1 MPYGR
6 TTLRLVVHPYNEET
20 EKKEPIYKLLKHLL
34 RCYNIVMK
42 VKQSTPYAP
51 LLIES
56 MRSLGYSFDTA
67 IADLIDNSVSAKAK
81 NIRILLDPSEEPHL
95 IIFDD
100 GSGMD
105 APTLEEALR
114 FGSRGPSEIR
124 SENDLGRFGLG
135 LKSASLSQ
143 CRRLIVASKQSG
155 ELCCFSWDLDEV
167 QRTNDWSVLEY
178 APEEIA
184 ELPSIDMFDEVSS
197 GTYVLLQ
204 NFDRISASSYDVK
217 KTLDTLIET
226 AENHLSLVFHRII
239 SEDGVQIY
247 INGRPISPKD
257 PFLEEHRSTQHLR
270 EQSITINN
278 EQITLQPY
286 ILPHRNKL
294 SRDDLRKVGGAD
306 DLRTNQGFYIY
317 RCKRLILWGTWFRLL
332 GKDELNKL
340 ARVKVDIPNSLDE
353 IWSIDVKKS
362 TANLP
367 DKIRKNLY
375 GSIKESVF
383 GSKKVIEYRGKL
395 NREEDVSYI
404 WQRITDRDGSV
415 TYAINRE
422 LLQVQLLLGSLDHNE
437 QKVLETLL
445 QNIEQNFP
453 ASRVYLDVAD
463 GEISQ
468 PSEDIDKMKNDIEV
482 QLEQAVTLGLSRDD
496 LLNILLNTEPYSKF
510 NELRQLFQGG
520 YN

>member
-1 MPYGR
+1 
-6 TTLRLVVHPYNEET
+6 
-20 EKKEPIYKLLKHLL
+20 
-34 RCYNIVMK
+34 MK

-81 NIRILLDPSEEPHL
+81 NIRILLDPSSDPQL

-100 GSGMD
+100 GIGMD
-105 APTLEEALR
+105 AATLEEALR
-114 FGSRGPSEIR
+114 FGTRGPSEIR
-124 SENDLGRFGLG
+124 DIHDLGRFGLG

-143 CRRLIVASKQSG
+143 CRRLVVVSKHSKQLS
-155 ELCCFSWDLDEV
+155 CFSWDLDEV
-167 QRTNDWSVLEY
+167 KRRNDWAVLEY
-178 APEEIA
+178 SQEDIGL
-184 ELPSIDMFDEVSS
+184 LPSIELFDSVES

-204 NFDRISASSYDVK
+204 NFDRISASSHDVK
-217 KTLDTLIET
+217 KTLDKQIET

-239 SEDGVQIY
+239 SEDGLNIS
-247 INGRPISPKD
+247 INGRLIDPRD
-257 PFLEEHRSTQHLR
+257 PFLEDHKSTQHLR
-270 EQSITINN
+270 EQSIRIDG
-278 EQITLQPY
+278 EIITLQPY

-294 SRDDLRKVGGAD
+294 SKEDLRRVGGAD
-306 DLRTNQGFYIY
+306 DLRINQGFYIY

-395 NREEDVSYI
+395 NHDDAITYI
-404 WQRITDRDGSV
+404 WKRLVDRDSSIA
-415 TYAINRE
+415 YSINRD
-422 LLQVQLLLGSLDHNE
+422 LPQLQLLLNSLD
-437 QKVLETLL
+437 QPGQRVLEMLL
-445 QNIEQNFP
+445 QNVEQNFP
-453 ASRVYLDVAD
+453 ASSVYLDVAD
-463 GEISQ
+463 GEIRTTT
-468 PSEDIDKMKNDIEV
+468 NDISKLVEDLEA
-482 QLEQAVTLGLSRDD
+482 QLTYAEQFNMSRSE
-496 LLNILLNTEPYSKF
+496 LLNVLLNTEPYSR
-510 NELRQLFQGG
+510 NEELRKIFAEKESD
-520 YN
+520 

>member
-1 MPYGR
+1 MR
-6 TTLRLVVHPYNEET
+6 
-20 EKKEPIYKLLKHLL
+20 
-34 RCYNIVMK
+34 

-81 NIRILLDPSEEPHL
+81 NIDILLDPSDDPQL
-95 IIFDD
+95 IIFDN
-100 GSGMD
+100 GLGMD
-105 APTLEEALR
+105 AATLEEALR
-114 FGSRGPSEIR
+114 FGSRGPSEVR
-124 SENDLGRFGLG
+124 NEHDLGRFGLG

-143 CRRLIVASKQSG
+143 CRRLIVASKTNG
-155 ELCCFSWDLDEV
+155 NICCFSWDLDEV

-178 APEEIA
+178 SLEEITQ
-184 ELPSIDMFDEVSS
+184 LPSINLFDDVES

-204 NFDRISASSYDVK
+204 NFDRISASSHDVK
-217 KTLDTLIET
+217 KTLDSLLEA
-226 AENHLSLVFHRII
+226 AEDHLSLVFHRII
-239 SEDGVQIY
+239 SEDGVNIR
-247 INGRPISPKD
+247 INGRAIVPKD
-257 PFLEEHRSTQHLR
+257 PFLEDHKSTQRLR
-270 EQSITINN
+270 EQTLHIDGETIS
-278 EQITLQPY
+278 LQPY

-294 SRDDLRKVGGAD
+294 SHDDLRRVGGAD

-383 GSKKVIEYRGKL
+383 GSKKVIEHRGKL
-395 NREEDVSYI
+395 HRDEDTHYI
-404 WQRITDRDGSV
+404 WQRLTDRDGAV
-415 TYAINRE
+415 AYTINRE
-422 LLQVQLLLGSLDHNE
+422 LPQVQLVYNRLDQE
-437 QKVLETLL
+437 AQKTFETLL
-445 QNIEQNFP
+445 QTIEQNFP
-453 ASRVYLDVAD
+453 ASRVYLDVAS

-468 PSEDIDKMKNDIEV
+468 PAEDIEKMKQDIEV
-482 QLEQAVTLGLSRDD
+482 QLAQAGSIGLSRDE

-510 NELRQLFQGG
+510 TELRQLVQEGE
-520 YN
+520 

>member
-1 MPYGR
+1 MQS
-6 TTLRLVVHPYNEET
+6 TTLNYG
-20 EKKEPIYKLLKHLL
+20 KI
-34 RCYNIVMK
+34 CSMK
-42 VKQSTPYAP
+42 IKQSTPYAP

-67 IADLIDNSVSAKAK
+67 IADLIDNSVSAEAK
-81 NIRILLDPSEEPHL
+81 NISILLDPSDDPQL

-100 GSGMD
+100 GQGMD
-105 APTLEEALR
+105 SSTLEEALR

-124 SENDLGRFGLG
+124 NVNDLGRFGLG

-143 CRRLIVASKQSG
+143 CRRLVVASKRDG
-155 ELCCFSWDLDEV
+155 LLCCFSWDLDEV

-178 APEEIA
+178 SLDEIA
-184 ELPSIDMFDEVSS
+184 GLPAIDLFDTVDS

-204 NFDRISASSYDVK
+204 NFDRIAASSLDVK
-217 KTLDTLIET
+217 KTLEGLIGA

-239 SEDGVQIY
+239 SGDGVKII
-247 INGRPISPKD
+247 INGRQIEPKD
-257 PFLEEHRSTQHLR
+257 PFLEEHKSTQRLR
-270 EQSITINN
+270 EQSITIDG
-278 EQITLQPY
+278 EAIALQPY

-294 SRDDLRKVGGAD
+294 TRDDLRKVGGSD

-383 GSKKVIEYRGKL
+383 GSKKVIEHRGKL
-395 NREEDVSYI
+395 VRNEDEYYI
-404 WQRITDRDGSV
+404 WQRVTNREGSIS
-415 TYAINRE
+415 YLINRDLPQVQMIYNKLEQEAQRTFE
-422 LLQVQLLLGSLDHNE
+422 LLLKTV
-437 QKVLETLL
+437 
-445 QNIEQNFP
+445 EQNFP

-468 PSEDIDKMKNDIEV
+468 PTEDISKMKKDIEM
-482 QLEQAVTLGLSRDD
+482 QLEQAKDIGLSRSE
-496 LLNILLNTEPYSKF
+496 LLTILLNTEPYTKYVELQQLLKEGK
-510 NELRQLFQGG
+510 NE
-520 YN
+520 

>member
-1 MPYGR
+1 
-6 TTLRLVVHPYNEET
+6 
-20 EKKEPIYKLLKHLL
+20 
-34 RCYNIVMK
+34 MK
-42 VKQSTPYAP
+42 IKQSTPYAP

-67 IADLIDNSVSAKAK
+67 IADLIDNSVSADAK
-81 NIRILLDPSEEPHL
+81 NIRILLDPSDDPQL

-100 GSGMD
+100 GHGMD
-105 APTLEEALR
+105 SATLEEALR
-114 FGSRGPSEIR
+114 FGSRGPNEIR
-124 SENDLGRFGLG
+124 AEHDLGRFGLG

-143 CRRLIVASKQSG
+143 CRRLVVASKKNGS
-155 ELCCFSWDLDEV
+155 LCCFSWDLDEV

-178 APEEIA
+178 SHEEIA
-184 ELPSIDMFDEVSS
+184 SLPSIDLFDTVES

-204 NFDRISASSYDVK
+204 NFDRITASSHDVK
-217 KTLDTLIET
+217 RTLDGLIAA

-239 SEDGVQIY
+239 SEDRVKII
-247 INGRPISPKD
+247 INGRPIEPKD
-257 PFLEEHRSTQHLR
+257 PFLEDHKSTQRLR
-270 EQSITINN
+270 EQSINIDGET
-278 EQITLQPY
+278 ITLQPY

-294 SRDDLRKVGGAD
+294 TRDDLRKVGGSD

-375 GSIKESVF
+375 GSVKESVF
-383 GSKKVIEYRGKL
+383 GSKKVIEHRGKL
-395 NREEDVSYI
+395 IRNEDSSYI
-404 WQRITDRDGSV
+404 WERLTDRDGAIAY
-415 TYAINRE
+415 TINRDLPQVQIVYSKLDQETQRTFE
-422 LLQVQLLLGSLDHNE
+422 LLL
-437 QKVLETLL
+437 KT
-445 QNIEQNFP
+445 IEQNFP
-453 ASRVYLDVAD
+453 ASRIYLDVAD

-468 PSEDIDKMKNDIEV
+468 PPEDISKMKNEIDV
-482 QLEQAVTLGLSRDD
+482 QLAQASGIGLTKDE
-496 LLNILLNTEPYSKF
+496 LLAILLNTEPYSKHD
-510 NELRQLFQGG
+510 ELRQLFQEGK
-520 YN
+520 NE

>member
-1 MPYGR
+1 MR
-6 TTLRLVVHPYNEET
+6 
-20 EKKEPIYKLLKHLL
+20 
-34 RCYNIVMK
+34 

-81 NIRILLDPSEEPHL
+81 NINILLDPSDDPQL
-95 IIFDD
+95 ILFDD
-100 GSGMD
+100 GLGMD
-105 APTLEEALR
+105 AANLEEALR
-114 FGSRGPSEIR
+114 FGSRGPKETR
-124 SENDLGRFGLG
+124 SEHDLGRFGLG

-143 CRRLIVASKQSG
+143 CRRLVVASKTDGQI
-155 ELCCFSWDLDEV
+155 CCFSWDLDEV

-178 APEEIA
+178 SPEEIA
-184 ELPSIDMFDEVSS
+184 QLPSINLFGEVSS

-204 NFDRISASSYDVK
+204 NFDRISASSHDAK
-217 KTLDTLIET
+217 KTLDALLEA
-226 AENHLSLVFHRII
+226 AEDHLSLVFHRII
-239 SEDGVQIY
+239 SEDGVKILV
-247 INGRPISPKD
+247 NGRAITPKD
-257 PFLEEHRSTQHLR
+257 PFLEDHKSTQRLR
-270 EQSITINN
+270 EQTLHIDGEAIS
-278 EQITLQPY
+278 LQPY

-294 SRDDLRKVGGAD
+294 THDDLRRVGGAD
-306 DLRTNQGFYIY
+306 DLRTNQGFY

-383 GSKKVIEYRGKL
+383 GSKKVIEHRGKL
-395 NREEDVSYI
+395 DRKEDTHYI
-404 WQRITDRDGSV
+404 WERLTTRDGAV
-415 TYAINRE
+415 AYTINRE
-422 LLQVQLLLGSLDHNE
+422 LPQVQMVYSKLD
-437 QKVLETLL
+437 QDARRTFETLM
-445 QNIEQNFP
+445 QTIEQNFP
-453 ASRVYLDVAD
+453 ASRIYLDVAG

-468 PSEDIDKMKNDIEV
+468 PTEDLEKMKSDIEAH
-482 QLEQAVTLGLSRDD
+482 LSQAASIGLSRDE
-496 LLNILLNTEPYSKF
+496 LLTILLNTEPYSKF
-510 NELRQLFQGG
+510 DELRQSFQRGDS
-520 YN
+520 

>member
-1 MPYGR
+1 MR
-6 TTLRLVVHPYNEET
+6 
-20 EKKEPIYKLLKHLL
+20 
-34 RCYNIVMK
+34 

-81 NIRILLDPSEEPHL
+81 NINILLDPSDDPQL
-95 IIFDD
+95 ILFDD
-100 GSGMD
+100 GLGMD
-105 APTLEEALR
+105 AANLEEALR
-114 FGSRGPSEIR
+114 FGSRGPKETR
-124 SENDLGRFGLG
+124 SERDLGRFGLG

-143 CRRLIVASKQSG
+143 CRRLIVASKTNG
-155 ELCCFSWDLDEV
+155 NICCFSWDLDEV

-178 APEEIA
+178 SLEEITQ
-184 ELPSIDMFDEVSS
+184 LPSINLFDDVES

-204 NFDRISASSYDVK
+204 NFDRISASSHDVK
-217 KTLDTLIET
+217 KTLDSLLEA
-226 AENHLSLVFHRII
+226 AEDHLSLVFHRII
-239 SEDGVQIY
+239 SEDGVNIR
-247 INGRPISPKD
+247 INGRAIVPKD
-257 PFLEEHRSTQHLR
+257 PFLEDHKSTQRLR
-270 EQSITINN
+270 EQTLHIDGETIS
-278 EQITLQPY
+278 LQPY

-294 SRDDLRKVGGAD
+294 SHDDLRRVGGAD

-383 GSKKVIEYRGKL
+383 GSKKVIEHRGKL
-395 NREEDVSYI
+395 HRDEDTHYI
-404 WQRITDRDGSV
+404 WQRLTDRDGAV
-415 TYAINRE
+415 AYTINRE
-422 LLQVQLLLGSLDHNE
+422 LPQVQLVYNRLDQE
-437 QKVLETLL
+437 AQRTFETLL
-445 QNIEQNFP
+445 QTIEQNFP
-453 ASRVYLDVAD
+453 ASRVYLDVAS

-468 PSEDIDKMKNDIEV
+468 PTEDIEKMKQDIEV
-482 QLEQAVTLGLSRDD
+482 QLAQAGSIGLSRGE

-510 NELRQLFQGG
+510 AELRQLVQEGE
-520 YN
+520 